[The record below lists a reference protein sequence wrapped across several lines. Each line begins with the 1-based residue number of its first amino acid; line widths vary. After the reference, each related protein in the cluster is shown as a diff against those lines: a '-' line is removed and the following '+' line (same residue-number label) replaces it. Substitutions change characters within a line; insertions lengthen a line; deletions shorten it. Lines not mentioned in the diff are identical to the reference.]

1 MIREKFFRTVLTES
15 LYERY
20 SDLLEDQEEYDVSI
34 SFEVDDGEYR
44 LYTLDIYYAGVEV
57 EDLVLRNAE
66 EDLPQEEQQE
76 LIESALNSDEY
87 LEHTGN

>member
-76 LIESALNSDEY
+76 LIESALSSDEY